1 MTEQPGGYRARPMP
15 TDPDVDL
22 AFAQQRRE
30 LHPHHPAMLG
40 VITLGGVI
48 GALIRYQIGLWWPT
62 PNGHFP
68 TATLTINLIGCLVIG
83 IFMVI
88 INELTTP
95 HQLLRPFF
103 GTGVLG
109 GFTTFSTY
117 SMDITNLLR
126 EGHGGTALAY
136 LAITAV
142 GAVLAVSAGMLLTRR
157 LAGRGRA

>member
-1 MTEQPGGYRARPMP
+1 MTDQPDFRYRPEP
-15 TDPDVDL
+15 IDPDVDL
-22 AFAQQRRE
+22 AFADQPRE
-30 LHPHHPAMLG
+30 LRAHHPAILG
-40 VITLGGVI
+40 VIALGGVI
-48 GALIRYQIGLWWPT
+48 GALLRYQIGLWWPS
-62 PNGHFP
+62 PAGHFP
-68 TATLTINLIGCLVIG
+68 AATLTINLTGCLVIG

-88 INELTTP
+88 INEIVTP

-136 LAITAV
+136 LAITAA
-142 GAVLAVSAGMLLTRR
+142 GAVVAVSTGMFLTRR
-157 LAGRGRA
+157 FAGVRS